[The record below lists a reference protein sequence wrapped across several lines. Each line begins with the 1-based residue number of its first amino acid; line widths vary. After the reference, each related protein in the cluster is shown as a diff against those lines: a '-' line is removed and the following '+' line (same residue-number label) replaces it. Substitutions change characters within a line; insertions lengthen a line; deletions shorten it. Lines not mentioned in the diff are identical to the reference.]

1 MSLYST
7 LMEIVRLIHI
17 LLLYMKEM
25 QRNTLTKN
33 LEQAKFISCKASFVE
48 SYPCAFG
55 AEKPFSNKNLRNLSL
70 LHKISTD

>member
-33 LEQAKFISCKASFVE
+33 LEQAKFIS
-48 SYPCAFG
+48 
-55 AEKPFSNKNLRNLSL
+55 
-70 LHKISTD
+70 